1 MVLPFRL
8 LSPFALTGLLA
19 LAGSP
24 HGPALAQTIF
34 DRNQAYDRCYRDAA
48 RRFGPPP
55 RLDPRPGEDVVAL
68 ARRRQDY
75 DDRYG
80 RFMSACLAEAD
91 QRLRGQPPR

>member
-1 MVLPFRL
+1 MVLPTGP
-8 LSPFALTGLLA
+8 LSPFVLIGLLA
-19 LAGSP
+19 LAGLLP
-24 HGPALAQTIF
+24 GAAAAQTIF

-55 RLDPRPGEDVVAL
+55 RVDPKPGEDLVVL

-75 DDRYG
+75 DDRYS
-80 RFMSACLAEAD
+80 RFLNTCLYEAE